1 MIIFCQKTNLL
12 QIVDKVSVGGQ
23 VAASEVVGARA
34 RVNDDVVGAVQRVA
48 RP

>member
-1 MIIFCQKTNLL
+1 MILFYKKPNLL

-23 VAASEVVGARA
+23 VAASEVVGARGC
-34 RVNDDVVGAVQRVA
+34 VNDDVIGAVQRVV